1 VESLTRL
8 PAHRLARMLR
18 AREVSAAELLA
29 AHLDRL
35 ETVNPLVN
43 AVVRQ
48 APDAMD
54 RARAADQALARGRGA
69 RPAARRALHRQGQLR
84 DQGVETALGGWHP
97 PPP

>member
-1 VESLTRL
+1 MEGLTGL

-43 AVVRQ
+43 AVVRL

-54 RARAADQALARGRGA
+54 RARAADQALARGEEPGPLHGVPFTAKDNFETRGVA
-69 RPAARRALHRQGQLR
+69 TLKPTNGL
-84 DQGVETALGGWHP
+84 VP
-97 PPP
+97 